1 MDLLG
6 YTNGTARGDY
16 LNQKRRRAG
25 LSLDDLA
32 ERVEVDY
39 HTVDAWMYHGA
50 RPSNDNLV
58 KIAESLADKIEGS
71 TTSGITLELRALY
84 WISDVASLLAEH
96 IGAEAVDE
104 AIGRLQNGQVR
115 LFGPGKEQWSVKK
128 ARGVRQGNA
137 GAVGRGGLRI
147 EYQYRPVLL
156 PWARV

>member
-6 YTNGTARGDY
+6 YTNRTARGDY

-32 ERVEVDY
+32 ERVEVHY

-84 WISDVASLLAEH
+84 WVSDVASLLAEH

-104 AIGRLQNGQVR
+104 AIGRLHRYAEATYRIVEDQFPAGDRAANLIVLADLGVGAR
-115 LFGPGKEQWSVKK
+115 LANPLLT
-128 ARGVRQGNA
+128 A
-137 GAVGRGGLRI
+137 LI
-147 EYQYRPVLL
+147 E
-156 PWARV
+156 